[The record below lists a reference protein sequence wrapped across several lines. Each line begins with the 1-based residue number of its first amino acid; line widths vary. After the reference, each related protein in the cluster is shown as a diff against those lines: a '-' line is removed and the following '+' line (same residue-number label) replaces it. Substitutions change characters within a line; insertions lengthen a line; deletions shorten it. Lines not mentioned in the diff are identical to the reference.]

1 MGLGTFRNREMQA
14 AFDRGEAAPY
24 LRGEG
29 EFFLRSH
36 TWADHDY
43 AFVLRQMFLWA
54 IDRGRLEEAA
64 SLVLDDLAR
73 TASADAESL
82 VRRCWSLTLVAE
94 PDDPVARSIPWTHI
108 SGLIES
114 TCTPTALAA
123 MSEAARTVLF
133 QFLWPALRQRGSSR

>member
-1 MGLGTFRNREMQA
+1 MGLGTFRNLEMQA
-14 AFDRGEAAPY
+14 AFDRGEAGPY

-43 AFVLRQMFLWA
+43 AFVLRQLFLWA
-54 IDRGRLEEAA
+54 LDHGRLDDAA
-64 SLVLDDLAR
+64 TWVVDDLTR

-82 VRRCWSLTLVAE
+82 VQRCWSLTLVAE
-94 PDDPVARSIPWTHI
+94 PDDAVARSIPWTHI
-108 SGLIES
+108 SALIES

-123 MSEAARTVLF
+123 MSEEARTQLF
-133 QFLWPALRQRGSSR
+133 ELLWPALQRFGSTR